1 METDD
6 ANNPRV
12 LRNPTLRTFL
22 DSDSDDELI
31 EPIESIE
38 PIDLDLS
45 ESSASLEITEYWIV
59 TIQLLRLTLPNN
71 WFRDKLI

>member
-1 METDD
+1 VETDD

-45 ESSASLEITEYWIV
+45 ESSASLEITEY
-59 TIQLLRLTLPNN
+59 
-71 WFRDKLI
+71 